1 MGHRGF
7 FIKQIKPSPIYE
19 AAQPLVS
26 ISSITVALRFVHL
39 HCPKKNNEDLAGLR
53 ENSSSSGCRRLWSAP
68 THYITVSGQLH
79 PSSVNVPARPT
90 DGQLSGQRIH
100 DLDLF
105 TVVKPSG
112 FNQQIGFLLF
122 AQTFLHPPLVLCMCV
137 SAKGVYY
144 QH

>member
-1 MGHRGF
+1 M
-7 FIKQIKPSPIYE
+7 
-19 AAQPLVS
+19 
-26 ISSITVALRFVHL
+26 
-39 HCPKKNNEDLAGLR
+39 R

-137 SAKGVYY
+137 SAKGVFTINTEICNQCLILESLTRCIALNSIYCY
-144 QH
+144 HNSSKSFSTQRWQGIG